1 VDIVDAQVHANML
14 GTETTVAIMDALG
27 IRGLVC
33 DEFDGVD
40 EAGRMRPGYPLSNG
54 TFRFVGP
61 NAESAALRHPDRFVF
76 LVRVDPRDPGLE
88 GWVDTLTAASGFRA
102 LRALVFA
109 PDDRALFEAGGF
121 EPLFAVA
128 RARALPV
135 FITCPGTVS
144 HLAAYAERYPDVQI
158 VIDHCGVV
166 LGGPPGSATMDQ
178 ALALARYPNVAL
190 KWAHAQS
197 TLSTA
202 PYPYPD
208 LDATLRR
215 AVDAYGAERVMWASD
230 CTMTRGRASW
240 AESLFYLRHSPSLT
254 EDEKAWILGRT
265 VRTVLNWPVPAPDD
279 S

>member
-14 GTETTVAIMDALG
+14 GTETAVAIMDALG
-27 IRGLVC
+27 IRGLVY

-40 EAGRMRPGYPLSNG
+40 GAGRMRPGYPLSNG
-54 TFRFVGP
+54 AFRNVGP
-61 NAESAALRHPDRFVF
+61 SAESAALHHADRFVF
-76 LVRVDPRDPGLE
+76 LIRVDPRDPELE
-88 GWVDTLTAASGFRA
+88 AWVATLKAAPGFRA

-109 PDDRALFEAGGF
+109 PEDRALFEAGGF
-121 EPLFAVA
+121 DPLFVVA
-128 RARALPV
+128 RSQGLPV
-135 FITCPGTVS
+135 FVTCPGTVS

-166 LGGPPGSATMDQ
+166 LGGPPGSATMNE

-215 AVDAYGAERVMWASD
+215 AVDAFGAERVMWASD
-230 CTMTRGRASW
+230 CTITRYRASW
-240 AESLFYLRHSPSLT
+240 AESLFFLRHSRSLT

-265 VRTVLNWPVPAPDD
+265 VRTILNWPVPEPDD